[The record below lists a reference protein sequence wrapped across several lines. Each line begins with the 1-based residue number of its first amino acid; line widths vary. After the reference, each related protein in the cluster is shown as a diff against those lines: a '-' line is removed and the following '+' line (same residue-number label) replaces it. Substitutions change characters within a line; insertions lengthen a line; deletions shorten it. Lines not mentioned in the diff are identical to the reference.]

1 MSAVLLL
8 SNGHGEDLSAAAIGR
23 QLWERGITVEALP
36 LVGQGQ
42 AYRQAGITVLG
53 PTRDFSTGG
62 LGYTSLAARLTD
74 LREGQLTYVLRLLGR
89 LRRRRRR
96 YRLVVAVGD
105 LVPVLGAWL
114 SGRAA
119 VVYLV
124 AYSSHYEGR
133 LRLPWP
139 CGWLLR
145 RARFGAVWSRDRLT
159 AQDLSAQLGRPV
171 RFLGNPFLDALL
183 APPSPP
189 DHPADSSGPAA
200 GMRQQATPE
209 QPVAQQTVAVLPGSR
224 LPEALANL
232 ALLLQVLERLP
243 SAPRPHTRLRAAL
256 VGALSAEAITAMAAP
271 LGWRLEQPATAPA
284 GVPAALVQAELR
296 LELHWGAFAQV
307 LAASDLVLAMSGTA
321 SEQAVALGRPVLQ
334 LAGPGPQFTAGF
346 AEAQRRLLGAGVVCA
361 PGPVGEPAT
370 LDATASMLA
379 AMLARL
385 ADPVEGPRWRRE
397 LEGIAAERLGGAG
410 GSARMAAAI
419 MELLEAR
426 SGSPALP
433 PA

>member
-1 MSAVLLL
+1 
-8 SNGHGEDLSAAAIGR
+8 
-23 QLWERGITVEALP
+23 
-36 LVGQGQ
+36 
-42 AYRQAGITVLG
+42 
-53 PTRDFSTGG
+53 
-62 LGYTSLAARLTD
+62 
-74 LREGQLTYVLRLLGR
+74 
-89 LRRRRRR
+89 
-96 YRLVVAVGD
+96 
-105 LVPVLGAWL
+105 
-114 SGRAA
+114 
-119 VVYLV
+119 
-124 AYSSHYEGR
+124 
-133 LRLPWP
+133 
-139 CGWLLR
+139 
-145 RARFGAVWSRDRLT
+145 
-159 AQDLSAQLGRPV
+159 
-171 RFLGNPFLDALL
+171 
-183 APPSPP
+183 
-189 DHPADSSGPAA
+189 
-200 GMRQQATPE
+200 MRQQATPE

-256 VGALSAEAITAMAAP
+256 VGALSAEAIAAMAAP

-284 GVPAALVQAELR
+284 GVPAALVQAERR

-321 SEQAVALGRPVLQ
+321 SEQAVALARPVLQ

-361 PGPVGEPAT
+361 PGPVGESAT
-370 LDATASMLA
+370 LDATASLLA